1 MKRHIFPALSAAL
14 FAFGTVP
21 GTARETFW
29 DGVFIYDSSLAEM
42 DLYVADDA
50 AVGGNLCVGDPCSNT
65 ETFMIKSVV
74 KLIGL
79 APGIQFKEAI
89 NPGASADWWMGS
101 DYLGFGGADR
111 FSIEDLAADTLPFSV
126 EAGAPDNALW
136 IATSGN
142 IGFGTYLP
150 AAHLHVLDG
159 VQPTLR
165 LEQDGSGGHLPATWD
180 MMTRAADGAFALRDP
195 AGALTPFVIA
205 PGTETNALVAA
216 NDSIGIG
223 ISTGLPRAKLHVD
236 LDTSDATYPYGFLLG
251 DGLESFPRPDLP
263 GAMAHILSHQGH
275 AMLKIEEDNS
285 TVNPRTLL
293 HLENNGRPEIVMTN
307 SSADGEWSFGAGTDF
322 FLKQGR
328 AGTLSSSKTKIL
340 TVKATGDAILAGTL
354 TTGGTT
360 CGGGCDR
367 VFDDGYDLPSIADH
381 AAAMFALG
389 HLPNVGP
396 TVENQ
401 PINISDKLGRMLNEL
416 EHAHIYIAR
425 QQSEIDRLTARL
437 AAFDALDARLRVL
450 EGHQ

>member
-1 MKRHIFPALSAAL
+1 MPIRLHLFLLFTTKIAAL
-14 FAFGTVP
+14 
-21 GTARETFW
+21 
-29 DGVFIYDSSLAEM
+29 
-42 DLYVADDA
+42 
-50 AVGGNLCVGDPCSNT
+50 
-65 ETFMIKSVV
+65 
-74 KLIGL
+74 IG
-79 APGIQFKEAI
+79 
-89 NPGASADWWMGS
+89 
-101 DYLGFGGADR
+101 
-111 FSIEDLAADTLPFSV
+111 
-126 EAGAPDNALW
+126 
-136 IATSGN
+136 
-142 IGFGTYLP
+142 
-150 AAHLHVLDG
+150 
-159 VQPTLR
+159 
-165 LEQDGSGGHLPATWD
+165 
-180 MMTRAADGAFALRDP
+180 
-195 AGALTPFVIA
+195 
-205 PGTETNALVAA
+205 
-216 NDSIGIG
+216 
-223 ISTGLPRAKLHVD
+223 
-236 LDTSDATYPYGFLLG
+236 GFLLG

-396 TVENQ
+396 TVENA
-401 PINISDKLGRMLNEL
+401 PINLSDKIGRMLNEL